1 MFSHLAVLHKLSG
14 RVCNLEFYPW
24 DDFVSV
30 LLSLKCTLKLLLSF
44 SDDTYGATVRFF
56 FFFLLFCSSLMEM
69 CKFTFHISLD
79 MTNNSLEHLQ
89 GVRYQGQA
97 RSTSIPIIR
106 SDEGYWMKGEATMEE
121 VQLDEHRCRI
131 DTLMLLCVRYDVHL
145 WWDCGTCHDGLDLG
159 PHGSMKISK
168 V

>member
-1 MFSHLAVLHKLSG
+1 MFSHLALLHKLSG

-30 LLSLKCTLKLLLSF
+30 LLSLKCTLKFLLSF
-44 SDDTYGATVRFF
+44 SDDPATYGTTLSFF

-69 CKFTFHISLD
+69 CKFTCHVSRD

-97 RSTSIPIIR
+97 RGTSIPIIR
-106 SDEGYWMKGEATMEE
+106 SDEGFWMKGEATMQRFSWTSIAAAWSDAD
-121 VQLDEHRCRI
+121 VM
-131 DTLMLLCVRYDVHL
+131 TLLCVRYDVHL
-145 WWDCGTCHDGLDLG
+145 WWDCGTL
-159 PHGSMKISK
+159 S
-168 V
+168 